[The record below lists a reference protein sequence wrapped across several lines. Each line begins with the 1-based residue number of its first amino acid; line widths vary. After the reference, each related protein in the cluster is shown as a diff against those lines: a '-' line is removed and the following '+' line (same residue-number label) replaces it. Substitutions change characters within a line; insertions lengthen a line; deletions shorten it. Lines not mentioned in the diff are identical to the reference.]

1 MSGADKIGEA
11 KLNPRAAY
19 AHPRQVLADEAL
31 TREQKIEILRA
42 WYYDAT
48 RLQESEAEAMSG
60 GEPDMLR
67 AVSNALLQLDVSP
80 AEERDPGAPPKPWWF
95 TAQRYVDRILRRSS
109 RDETKPK

>member
-1 MSGADKIGEA
+1 MSGTDKVSEA

-19 AHPRQVLADEAL
+19 GHPEQVLADDTL
-31 TREQKIEILRA
+31 TREQKIEILRE

-80 AEERDPGAPPKPWWF
+80 VAERDPGAPAKPWWF
-95 TAQRYVDRILRRSS
+95 TAQRYVDRILRRHS
-109 RDETKPK
+109 REEPKSK